1 MGGVLYPVVFYDIL
15 EGVVATQ
22 SCQSS
27 LSCKCLYVAS
37 YYVIHAVFL
46 EGSVLVPNHLEFTIN
61 LPEQETTLKELER
74 EIVESE
80 YFEVTTDEERVFV
93 GL

>member
-1 MGGVLYPVVFYDIL
+1 MSGVLYPIVFYDIL

-46 EGSVLVPNHLEFTIN
+46 EGSVLVPNHLEFAVN
-61 LPEQETTLKELER
+61 LPKQKPTLQELER

-80 YFEVTTDEERVFV
+80 YFEIPPNEERICV
-93 GL
+93 GG